1 MENTTNSFSKEL
13 LSTLR
18 TSLHLQGMAD
28 AYELQL
34 LNESAFSQL
43 PFDQRLHDLVEREIC
58 SKNERKYKRLLK
70 QANLKYEIAFNG
82 TNFTPGDGIS
92 PEDLGYLVSCNW
104 YFTSKANIVI
114 QGSCGTGKTTLA
126 CCILNNMLQQGMH
139 VYFLRDGD
147 FSYNVNIY
155 EKDPAEQKK
164 YLDKLVKYEVLAL
177 DDFGSSMYNENIER
191 FLFELIARR
200 LPTRPIVITSQKNVI
215 DYLSL
220 LGGDSRAEAIVDRLL
235 KPCKVIT
242 LVGKSK
248 REILK

>member
-1 MENTTNSFSKEL
+1 MKNTTNSFSKEL

-92 PEDLGYLVSCNW
+92 PEDLGYLVSCN
-104 YFTSKANIVI
+104 
-114 QGSCGTGKTTLA
+114 
-126 CCILNNMLQQGMH
+126 
-139 VYFLRDGD
+139 
-147 FSYNVNIY
+147 
-155 EKDPAEQKK
+155 
-164 YLDKLVKYEVLAL
+164 
-177 DDFGSSMYNENIER
+177 
-191 FLFELIARR
+191 
-200 LPTRPIVITSQKNVI
+200 
-215 DYLSL
+215 
-220 LGGDSRAEAIVDRLL
+220 
-235 KPCKVIT
+235 
-242 LVGKSK
+242 
-248 REILK
+248 